1 MLKKIE
7 RRIDEISFADVLRV
21 GTLFFKELI
30 CFFPAGK
37 LLPVG
42 HFVSVLNNVSFRK

>member
-7 RRIDEISFADVLRV
+7 RRTGESFAEAPV
-21 GTLFFKELI
+21 GGIIIQRII
-30 CFFPAGK
+30 CFSPADK

-42 HFVSVLNNVSFRK
+42 HFESVLNNVSFRK